1 MQQLMLPTPF
11 NYRLSVW
18 VEGDETASHTVVL
31 VHGFGTNKHETAGY
45 FDDLVVVLGRN
56 YRVVRFDFAGL
67 GDSEGTLST
76 MTYERQAEELQVVLE
91 WVRQQFAGQISIV
104 AQSMGCFITALC
116 NPDGIARTVFT
127 GIPNI
132 HTERIVD
139 RIAQRFAKK
148 PESVVNIQGVSTILR
163 SSGELQTI
171 HADFWQSILRFR
183 PLEKVAAYAAKT
195 KLLIIHPN
203 QDDVVGTDDL
213 DGYSELENVTVRH
226 LDGDHSYTKPEDREK
241 VIQEVGRWISLH
253 LSKLSESEQFASP
266 CWTSELGI

>member
-11 NYRLSVW
+11 DYSLSVW

-31 VHGFGTNKHETAGY
+31 VHGFGTNKHETARY
-45 FDDLVVVLGRN
+45 FDDLVAALGQT

-76 MTYERQAEELQVVLE
+76 MTYERQAEELRVVLE
-91 WVRQQFAGQISIV
+91 WVHQQFPGQISIV

-116 NPDGIARTVFT
+116 CPDMIERTVFT

-132 HTERIVD
+132 HTEQIVD
-139 RIAQRFAKK
+139 RIAKRFARK
-148 PESVVNIQGVSTILR
+148 PESVVNIQGVSKILR
-163 SSGELQTI
+163 SSGEMQTI
-171 HADFWQSILRFR
+171 HPDFWQSILRFK

-213 DGYSELENVTVRH
+213 EGYSELNNVQVRH
-226 LDGDHSYTKPEDREK
+226 LDGDHSFTKPDDRGR
-241 VIQEVGRWISLH
+241 VIAEIKQWL
-253 LSKLSESEQFASP
+253 K
-266 CWTSELGI
+266 

>member
-11 NYRLSVW
+11 DYRLSVW
-18 VEGDETASHTVVL
+18 VEGVKTATHTVVL

-45 FDDLVVVLGRN
+45 FDDLVEVLGRS

-76 MTYERQAEELQVVLE
+76 MTYERQAEELRVVLE
-91 WVRQQFAGQISIV
+91 WVRQQFPGQISIV

-116 NPDGIARTVFT
+116 CPDGIEQTVFT

-148 PESVVNIQGVSTILR
+148 TGSTVNIQGVSKILR

-171 HADFWQSILRFR
+171 HSDFWQSILRFK
-183 PLEKVAAYAAKT
+183 PLETVGAYAAKT

-213 DGYSELENVTVRH
+213 DGYSKLDGVTVKH
-226 LDGDHSYTKPEDREK
+226 LDGDHSYTKVEDREK
-241 VIQEVGRWISLH
+241 VMEVVEGWI
-253 LSKLSESEQFASP
+253 E
-266 CWTSELGI
+266 